1 MFYGRDR
8 ELALLEERYNSD
20 RFEFLPVYGRRRVG
34 KTRLLRE
41 FIAKHEGVFFTA
53 KTRSLKENMDE
64 FASKVYGADVSASL
78 TSILDTIEKR
88 SRDRRFVLVI
98 DEYPRLLSKDRSVGD
113 TLQEFIDRIHE
124 DSKLFLI
131 LCGSSIS
138 VMEHEVLGYKSPLY
152 GRRTGSLELLPLSVW
167 ESMEFL
173 RGFDRDDSLRIYGMV
188 GGIPMYLSLFDQSYS
203 LKENVIRLF
212 LREDSFFRNE
222 HLMTLIEEFE
232 NPSTFYSLI
241 GAVASGR
248 SRVNE
253 ISDLIGLDQ
262 PTTSKYLM
270 RLESIGIVSKERP
283 VDNPNGR
290 VTVYRMSDPFLRFQ
304 FSRVLPVIDDVDP
317 YGYDMLA
324 DDILNLFDSD
334 MGIVFEGV
342 CAEHLR
348 RVHPGRIGTWWGSD
362 PTTKRMEEIDLI
374 STRVIDDRNVGWFAE
389 CKYKSSVVGIDV
401 LELLRHRVSLVKGY
415 DESKLVLY
423 SGSGFHDSLTGVDGV
438 ELYTLDDILDWTSGR
453 KK

>member
-41 FIAKHEGVFFTA
+41 FMAKHEGVFFTA

-88 SRDRRFVLVI
+88 SRDKRFILVI
-98 DEYPRLLSKDRSVGD
+98 DEYPRLLSKDRSMGD

-188 GGIPMYLSLFDQSYS
+188 GGIPMYLGLFDPSYS

-222 HLMTLIEEFE
+222 
-232 NPSTFYSLI
+232 
-241 GAVASGR
+241 
-248 SRVNE
+248 
-253 ISDLIGLDQ
+253 
-262 PTTSKYLM
+262 
-270 RLESIGIVSKERP
+270 
-283 VDNPNGR
+283 
-290 VTVYRMSDPFLRFQ
+290 
-304 FSRVLPVIDDVDP
+304 
-317 YGYDMLA
+317 
-324 DDILNLFDSD
+324 
-334 MGIVFEGV
+334 
-342 CAEHLR
+342 
-348 RVHPGRIGTWWGSD
+348 
-362 PTTKRMEEIDLI
+362 
-374 STRVIDDRNVGWFAE
+374 
-389 CKYKSSVVGIDV
+389 
-401 LELLRHRVSLVKGY
+401 
-415 DESKLVLY
+415 
-423 SGSGFHDSLTGVDGV
+423 
-438 ELYTLDDILDWTSGR
+438 
-453 KK
+453 

>member
-41 FIAKHEGVFFTA
+41 FMAKHEGVFFTA
-53 KTRSLKENMDE
+53 KTRGLKENMDE

-188 GGIPMYLSLFDQSYS
+188 GGIPMYLGLFDPSYS
-203 LKENVIRLF
+203 
-212 LREDSFFRNE
+212 
-222 HLMTLIEEFE
+222 
-232 NPSTFYSLI
+232 
-241 GAVASGR
+241 
-248 SRVNE
+248 
-253 ISDLIGLDQ
+253 
-262 PTTSKYLM
+262 
-270 RLESIGIVSKERP
+270 
-283 VDNPNGR
+283 
-290 VTVYRMSDPFLRFQ
+290 
-304 FSRVLPVIDDVDP
+304 
-317 YGYDMLA
+317 
-324 DDILNLFDSD
+324 
-334 MGIVFEGV
+334 
-342 CAEHLR
+342 
-348 RVHPGRIGTWWGSD
+348 
-362 PTTKRMEEIDLI
+362 
-374 STRVIDDRNVGWFAE
+374 
-389 CKYKSSVVGIDV
+389 
-401 LELLRHRVSLVKGY
+401 
-415 DESKLVLY
+415 
-423 SGSGFHDSLTGVDGV
+423 
-438 ELYTLDDILDWTSGR
+438 
-453 KK
+453 